1 MKRLFWRP
9 RQVSQTV
16 IWLMA
21 GFSLLGLATIEHF
34 RTKAPQSD
42 LDIKMTASTYA
53 SEMMRAIK
61 AEKMNMAQASDAAV
75 DPAGSGMIGQL
86 MSPVTT
92 LTGRLSAKQTAV
104 NPNFAAVVVEQ
115 LIGAG
120 VESGD
125 LVAVGY
131 SGSFPGMNANVCAA
145 LKAIGAQPV
154 IIASAGSSQWGANN
168 PDMMWIDM
176 ESLLFEEGLLPF
188 KAVACSIGGYEDI
201 GLGMT
206 VEAKDLVKKAIKRNG
221 LPLLTSTDFVE
232 AIDERMQIYRKQAGG
247 RDYKA
252 YINVGGGTIS
262 VGRSMGKRAYKP
274 GLNLSAKHEVLRI
287 DSVMTRFMSKGTPV
301 IHVVEID
308 RMASKYGLP
317 LAPQQMP
324 PIGEGGIY
332 QQTRYNKL
340 LTATVL
346 VLILLSLRALVL
358 TDFGY
363 RFVKGRGGKKT
374 ASSPEP
380 MV

>member
-1 MKRLFWRP
+1 MKRLYWRP

-21 GFSLLGLATIEHF
+21 AFSLLGLASVERF
-34 RTKAPQSD
+34 RTRAPQGD
-42 LDIKMTASTYA
+42 LDAKMEASGLA
-53 SEMMRAIK
+53 LEMMRAIK
-61 AEKMNMAQASDAAV
+61 AEKMHMSQLADDSI
-75 DPAGSGMIGQL
+75 DPSGSGMIGQM

-104 NPNFAAVVVEQ
+104 NPNFAAVIVEQ

-120 VESGD
+120 VKSGD

-131 SGSFPGMNANVCAA
+131 SGSFPGMNVNVCAA
-145 LKAIGAQPV
+145 LKAVGAQPV

-168 PDMMWIDM
+168 PDFMWIDM
-176 ESLLFEEGLLPF
+176 ESLLYEEGLLPF
-188 KAVACSIGGYEDI
+188 KAVACSIGGYQDI

-206 VEAKDLVKKAIKRNG
+206 TEARDMVKKAIKRNK
-221 LPLLTSTDFVE
+221 LPLLTSTDYVE
-232 AIDERMQIYRKQAGG
+232 AIEERMQIYRKQSGG

-274 GLNLSAKHEVLRI
+274 GLNLSATRDVLQI
-287 DSVMTRFMSKGTPV
+287 DSVMTRFMTKGTPI

-308 RMASKYGLP
+308 RMAFKYGLP

-332 QQTRYNKL
+332 NQTRYNKL
-340 LTATVL
+340 WTATVL
-346 VLILLSLRALVL
+346 ILILLSLRALVL

-363 RFVKGRGGKKT
+363 RFVKGRGGKKA

>member
-1 MKRLFWRP
+1 MKRLYWRP

-21 GFSLLGLATIEHF
+21 AFSLLGLASVERF
-34 RTKAPQSD
+34 RTRSPQSD
-42 LDIKMTASTYA
+42 LDVKMEASA
-53 SEMMRAIK
+53 SALEMMRAVK
-61 AEKMNMAQASDAAV
+61 AEKMHMSILASPQV
-75 DPAGSGMIGQL
+75 DPAGSGMIGEL
-86 MSPVTT
+86 MTPVTT
-92 LTGRLSAKQTAV
+92 LTGRLSAKQTGV
-104 NPNFAAVVVEQ
+104 NPNFAAVITEM

-120 VESGD
+120 VGQGD

-131 SGSFPGMNANVCAA
+131 SGSFPGMNLNVCAA
-145 LKAIGAQPV
+145 MKALGVQPI

-168 PDMMWIDM
+168 PEFLWVDM
-176 ESLLFEEGLLPF
+176 ESLLYEEGLIPF

-206 VEAKDLVKKAIKRNG
+206 EEAKNMVKKAIKRNG
-221 LPLLTSTDFVE
+221 LPLLQSTDFVE

-247 RDYKA
+247 REYAA

-274 GLNLSAKHEVLRI
+274 GLNLSASRDVLQI

-308 RMASKYGLP
+308 RMAQKYGLP
-317 LAPQQMP
+317 LAPQQLP
-324 PIGEGGIY
+324 PTGEGGIY
-332 QQTRYNKL
+332 NQTRYNRIL
-340 LTATVL
+340 VGIVL
-346 VLILLSLRALVL
+346 ALILLSLRALVL

-363 RFVKGRGGKKT
+363 RFTKGRGGKKGT
-374 ASSPEP
+374 SSPEP

>member
-1 MKRLFWRP
+1 MKRLYWRP

-21 GFSLLGLATIEHF
+21 GFSLLGLASVERF
-34 RTKAPQSD
+34 RTSAPQTD
-42 LDIKMTASTYA
+42 LDTKMEAATYA

-61 AEKMNMAQASDAAV
+61 AEKMHMSQLAESSV

-115 LIGAG
+115 LIDAG
-120 VESGD
+120 VKQGD

-131 SGSFPGMNANVCAA
+131 SGSFPGMNVNVCAA
-145 LKAIGAQPV
+145 LKAVGAQPI

-168 PDMMWIDM
+168 PDFMWVDM
-176 ESLLFEEGLLPF
+176 ESLLSEEGLLPF
-188 KAVACSIGGYEDI
+188 RSVACSIGGYEDI

-206 VEAKDLVKKAIKRNG
+206 TEAKDMVKKAIKRNN
-221 LPLLTSTDFVE
+221 LSLLQSTDFVE
-232 AIDERMQIYRKQAGG
+232 AIDERMQIYRKQSGG
-247 RDYKA
+247 RDYAA

-274 GLNLSAKHEVLRI
+274 GLNLSATRDVLQI
-287 DSVMTRFMSKGTPV
+287 DSVMTRFMSKGIPV
-301 IHVVEID
+301 IHEVEID
-308 RMASKYGLP
+308 RMATKYGLP

-324 PIGEGGIY
+324 PIGEGGVY
-332 QQTRYNKL
+332 NLTRYNKL
-340 LTATVL
+340 WTGIVL
-346 VLILLSLRALVL
+346 VSILLSLRALVL

-374 ASSPEP
+374 DKSPEP

>member
-1 MKRLFWRP
+1 MKRLYWRP

-34 RTKAPQSD
+34 QTSAPQSD
-42 LDIKMTASTYA
+42 LDVKMEAATYA
-53 SEMMRAIK
+53 AEMMRAIK
-61 AEKMNMAQASDAAV
+61 VEKTHMSQVSDASV
-75 DPAGSGMIGQL
+75 DPAGSGMIGEL
-86 MSPVTT
+86 MTPVTT

-104 NPNFAAVVVEQ
+104 NPNFAAVIVGQ

-120 VESGD
+120 VKSGD

-131 SGSFPGMNANVCAA
+131 SGSFPGMNVNVCAA
-145 LKAIGAQPV
+145 LKALGAQPV
-154 IIASAGSSQWGANN
+154 IIASAGSSQWGANS
-168 PDMMWIDM
+168 PDFMWIDM

-188 KAVACSIGGYEDI
+188 KAVACSIGGYEDV

-206 VEAKDLVKKAIKRNG
+206 AEAKDLVKKAIKRNN
-221 LPLLTSTDFVE
+221 LPLLTSTDFVD
-232 AIDERMQIYRKQAGG
+232 AIDERMQIYRKQSGG

-274 GLNLSAKHEVLRI
+274 GLNLQATRDVLQI
-287 DSVMTRFMSKGTPV
+287 DSIMSRFMSKKIPV

-308 RMASKYGLP
+308 RMANKYGLP

-324 PIGEGGIY
+324 PIGEGGVY
-332 QQTRYNKL
+332 NQTRYNKL
-340 LTATVL
+340 LTAAVL

>member
-42 LDIKMTASTYA
+42 LDIKMAASTYA

-61 AEKMNMAQASDAAV
+61 AEKMNMAQAPDSSV

-131 SGSFPGMNANVCAA
+131 SGSFPGMNVNVCAA
-145 LKAIGAQPV
+145 LKAVGAQPV

-168 PDMMWIDM
+168 PDMMWVDM
-176 ESLLFEEGLLPF
+176 ESLLFEETLLPF

-206 VEAKDLVKKAIKRNG
+206 AEAKDLVKKAIKRNN
-221 LPLLTSTDFVE
+221 LPLLTSTDFVD
-232 AIDERMQIYRKQAGG
+232 AIDERMQIYHKQAGG

-308 RMASKYGLP
+308 RMAGKYGLP

-324 PIGEGGIY
+324 PIGEGGVY